1 MKMADHSSGSENTIS
16 QRARAAF
23 PRYLQENPSNHR
35 ISQAERAN
43 LIDWL
48 TNPHRR
54 PSSQPEFSR
63 RNYARKTFL
72 YDEENDNLFA
82 VAKKDEEKNRRVVT
96 EDVIVDVVETV
107 HQDNGHAGWDAT
119 WKDVNK
125 SYHGILRSDV
135 IFLLKQC
142 GICAANPRKR
152 PKGTLAFVPD
162 PLWIA
167 DVGHDCSHVDDV
179 SCENFFTYDP
189 DDEGPPGKQRR
200 SSGKAS

>member
-1 MKMADHSSGSENTIS
+1 MTQHSPVCVNTIS
-16 QRARAAF
+16 HHCKAAF
-23 PRYLQENPSNHR
+23 PHYLRENPSNHR

-63 RNYARKTFL
+63 RNYARKTFS
-72 YDEENDNLFA
+72 YDEENDDLFA

-96 EDVIVDVVETV
+96 EDMIVDIVETV

-119 WKDVNK
+119 WKDVSK
-125 SYHGILRSDV
+125 SYYGILRSDV

-142 GICAANPRKR
+142 RTCAANPRKR
-152 PKGTLAFVPD
+152 PKGSLVSIPNPFWV
-162 PLWIA
+162 A
-167 DVGHDCSHVDDV
+167 DLGHDSSPVDDV
-179 SCENFFTYDP
+179 SFEHCSKHTPN
-189 DDEGPPGKQRR
+189 DEEAPGKQH
-200 SSGKAS
+200 GPLEEAS